1 MGQIL
6 SMSRQRPYRP
16 GDLDA
21 LYAISL
27 ATGDSGQ
34 DAGPLHTDPRLI
46 GHIYSAPYAILSPE
60 TALVAEDAEGVGG
73 YIVGVTDTRAFE
85 ARLEQDWWPDL
96 RRRYADPTGQS
107 EGWTADQ
114 KRAWLIHHPFATPDY
129 VVADFPGHLH
139 MNLLPRLQGRGVG
152 TALLDRWL
160 AEVRPSGGLHVG
172 VSRDNLGGLAFWR
185 ARGFSPIV
193 KPTGAR
199 AGGAH
204 WLGRGP
210 D

>member
-1 MGQIL
+1 MTVRL
-6 SMSRQRPYRP
+6 RPYHAE
-16 GDLDA
+16 DLGA

-34 DAGPLHTDPRLI
+34 DAGSLHADRRMI

-60 TALVAEDAEGVGG
+60 TALVAEDEQGVGG
-73 YIVGVTDTRAFE
+73 YIVGVADTRAFE

-96 RRRYADPTGQS
+96 RRRYADPQGS
-107 EGWTADQ
+107 PPESWTADQ
-114 KRAWLIHHPFATPDY
+114 RRAWLIHHPFATPDY
-129 VVADFPGHLH
+129 VVGAFPGHLH

-152 TALLDRWL
+152 TALLNRWL
-160 AEVRPSGGLHVG
+160 AEIDPSGGLHVG
-172 VSRDNLGGLAFWR
+172 VSRDNLAGLAFWR
-185 ARGFSPIV
+185 ARGFEPIAR
-193 KPTGAR
+193 PAGAR

-204 WLGRGP
+204 WLGLAR